1 MTRHVEYIGSDEE
14 EDEEEQE
21 KTAKMSLYPGNGD
34 EDMPSASGLSL
45 EDKHFIGCNGRVN
58 KRPDTCYSFWVGA
71 SLDVSQEAPLVTC
84 FMLRIVDDWPG

>member
-1 MTRHVEYIGSDEE
+1 MTKKMKKSGRRLRKCQYT
-14 EDEEEQE
+14 QE
-21 KTAKMSLYPGNGD
+21 MATKAYHQHQD
-34 EDMPSASGLSL
+34 SL

-84 FMLRIVDDWPG
+84 FILTIADDWPG